1 MKYTLTLLILLISLL
16 SFSQKVT
23 MDDIRQMD
31 STARA
36 KYFQL
41 HDAKIDSLAKI
52 DYLDYNYTYLD
63 KDFRINIDSDIF
75 NSTINTYEFISEH
88 ISSYKD
94 SLAVALMAEFN
105 DWDQLR
111 VAELRILY
119 SWQRLGYHTWQS
131 KEEAQEFAAQF
142 ELTHPWRM
150 REFLIDEANH
160 HQEIKKFYKQLLKK
174 VEKET
179 GRADLDTLSRKEF
192 LNVAMRNNPQRI
204 DDFRKLQQ
212 EVRKQH
218 ESYKKEHSAKEETQ
232 ID

>member
-1 MKYTLTLLILLISLL
+1 MKYLLTLFILLISSL
-16 SFSQKVT
+16 SFSQNIT

-41 HDAKIDSLAKI
+41 REAKIDSLATI
-52 DYLDYNYTYLD
+52 DYLDYNYQYLD
-63 KDFRINIDSDIF
+63 KDFNIIIDSDIF
-75 NSTINTYEFISEH
+75 NSTITNNKIIPERINSH
-88 ISSYKD
+88 KD
-94 SLAVALMAEFN
+94 SVRVVLDIEFQ
-105 DWDQLR
+105 DKDQS
-111 VAELRILY
+111 RIAYNRITY

-131 KEEAQEFAAQF
+131 KEGAQEFAAQF

-150 REFLIDEANH
+150 REFIIDEANH
-160 HQEIKKFYKQLLKK
+160 HREIKKFYKQLLKK

-179 GRADLDTLSRKEF
+179 DRADLDTLSREEF

-232 ID
+232 IN